1 MIRGTCCCNK
11 RSNRR
16 FTVITR
22 PVTCQ
27 HGGLHN
33 DQEDDEDGADGT
45 EDGDGGDGDEV
56 SAFPHI
62 QNILGTDRSYISV
75 IRGDNIGRIYYQ
87 GTRRHS
93 I

>member
-1 MIRGTCCCNK
+1 MPPCGWLR
-11 RSNRR
+11 
-16 FTVITR
+16 
-22 PVTCQ
+22 
-27 HGGLHN
+27 GLHN
-33 DQEDDEDGADGT
+33 DQEDDEDGADGGE
-45 EDGDGGDGDEV
+45 EDGEGGEDGGEDGGDGGEVGKV

>member
-1 MIRGTCCCNK
+1 MPPCGWLR
-11 RSNRR
+11 
-16 FTVITR
+16 
-22 PVTCQ
+22 
-27 HGGLHN
+27 GLHN
-33 DQEDDEDGADGT
+33 DQEDDEDRAD
-45 EDGDGGDGDEV
+45 DGEEGDEDGGDGGEDGEV

>member
-1 MIRGTCCCNK
+1 MPPCGWLR
-11 RSNRR
+11 
-16 FTVITR
+16 
-22 PVTCQ
+22 
-27 HGGLHN
+27 GLHN
-33 DQEDDEDGADGT
+33 DQEDDEDGADGG
-45 EDGDGGDGDEV
+45 EDSGDGGEVGKV

>member
-1 MIRGTCCCNK
+1 M
-11 RSNRR
+11 
-16 FTVITR
+16 
-22 PVTCQ
+22 
-27 HGGLHN
+27 HN
-33 DQEDDEDGADGT
+33 DQENDEDGADGA
-45 EDGDGGDGDEV
+45 EDGADGENGDGGDGDEV

>member
-1 MIRGTCCCNK
+1 MPPCGWLR
-11 RSNRR
+11 
-16 FTVITR
+16 
-22 PVTCQ
+22 
-27 HGGLHN
+27 GLHN
-33 DQEDDEDGADGT
+33 DQEDDEDEDGADGT
-45 EDGDGGDGDEV
+45 EDGDGGYGGKV

-75 IRGDNIGRIYYQ
+75 IRGDNIGRIYYH

>member
-1 MIRGTCCCNK
+1 MPPCGWLR
-11 RSNRR
+11 
-16 FTVITR
+16 
-22 PVTCQ
+22 
-27 HGGLHN
+27 GLHN
-33 DQEDDEDGADGT
+33 DQEDDEDAGDG
-45 EDGDGGDGDEV
+45 ENGGGGDGSEV

-75 IRGDNIGRIYYQ
+75 IRGDNIGRIYYH

>member
-1 MIRGTCCCNK
+1 MPPCGWLR
-11 RSNRR
+11 
-16 FTVITR
+16 
-22 PVTCQ
+22 
-27 HGGLHN
+27 GLHN
-33 DQEDDEDGADGT
+33 DQEEDEDRAD
-45 EDGDGGDGDEV
+45 DGEEGDEDGGDGGEDGEV

>member
-1 MIRGTCCCNK
+1 MPPCGWLR
-11 RSNRR
+11 
-16 FTVITR
+16 
-22 PVTCQ
+22 
-27 HGGLHN
+27 GLHN
-33 DQEDDEDGADGT
+33 DQEDDEDRADDGEEGD
-45 EDGDGGDGDEV
+45 EDAGDGENGGGGDGSEV

-75 IRGDNIGRIYYQ
+75 IRGDNIGRIYYH

>member
-1 MIRGTCCCNK
+1 MPPCGWL
-11 RSNRR
+11 
-16 FTVITR
+16 
-22 PVTCQ
+22 
-27 HGGLHN
+27 HGLHN
-33 DQEDDEDGADGT
+33 DQEDDEDRAD
-45 EDGDGGDGDEV
+45 DGEEGDEDGGDGGEDGEV

-75 IRGDNIGRIYYQ
+75 IRGDNIGRIYYH

>member
-1 MIRGTCCCNK
+1 MPPCGWLR
-11 RSNRR
+11 
-16 FTVITR
+16 
-22 PVTCQ
+22 
-27 HGGLHN
+27 GLHN
-33 DQEDDEDGADGT
+33 DQEDDEDRAD
-45 EDGDGGDGDEV
+45 DGEEGDEDGGDGGEDGEV

-75 IRGDNIGRIYYQ
+75 IRGDNIGRIYYH

>member
-1 MIRGTCCCNK
+1 MPPCGWLR
-11 RSNRR
+11 
-16 FTVITR
+16 
-22 PVTCQ
+22 
-27 HGGLHN
+27 GLHN
-33 DQEDDEDGADGT
+33 DQEEDEDRADDGEEGD
-45 EDGDGGDGDEV
+45 EDAGDGENGGGGDGSEV

-75 IRGDNIGRIYYQ
+75 IRGDNIGRIYYH

>member
-1 MIRGTCCCNK
+1 MPPCGWLR
-11 RSNRR
+11 
-16 FTVITR
+16 
-22 PVTCQ
+22 
-27 HGGLHN
+27 GLHN
-33 DQEDDEDGADGT
+33 DQEEDEDRAD
-45 EDGDGGDGDEV
+45 DGEEGDEDGGDGGEDGEV

-75 IRGDNIGRIYYQ
+75 IRGDNIGRIYYH

>member
-1 MIRGTCCCNK
+1 MPPCGWLR
-11 RSNRR
+11 
-16 FTVITR
+16 
-22 PVTCQ
+22 
-27 HGGLHN
+27 GLHN
-33 DQEDDEDGADGT
+33 DQEDDEDEDGADGT
-45 EDGDGGDGDEV
+45 EDGDGGYGGKV